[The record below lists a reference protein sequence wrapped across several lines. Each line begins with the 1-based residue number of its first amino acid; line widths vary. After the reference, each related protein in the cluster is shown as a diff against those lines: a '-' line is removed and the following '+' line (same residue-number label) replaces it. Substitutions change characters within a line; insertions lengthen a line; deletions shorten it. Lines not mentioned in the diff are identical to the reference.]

1 MDLYISKQCQHCT
14 QLLILLKENP
24 NLQPYFNVKPIETNP
39 YPESLKVVPTL
50 VKDGQLFTGNSLN
63 EIVNDVY
70 RYDMERTNQQ
80 QPQQQQQQQRHP
92 QQQNQRQSPQQ
103 INNKDPR
110 PQMQQTQPLKQE
122 NTGDGEI
129 QGLCQSEG
137 CMFESIDNSDNNYL
151 NGNYCFLDDGYS
163 ELKPSNT
170 SNTSNSPG
178 EKTGRFDN
186 SAYEQMMK
194 SRGGM

>member
-70 RYDMERTNQQ
+70 RYDMERNNQQ
-80 QPQQQQQQQRHP
+80 QRQPQQRQPP
-92 QQQNQRQSPQQ
+92 QQM
-103 INNKDPR
+103 NNNDPR
-110 PQMQQTQPLKQE
+110 PQMQQTQPLQPKD
-122 NTGDGEI
+122 NDDGEI

-151 NGNYCFLDDGYS
+151 NGDYCFLDDGYS
-163 ELKPSNT
+163 ELKPKDASRT
-170 SNTSNSPG
+170 G

-186 SAYEQMMK
+186 SAYEEMMK
-194 SRGGM
+194 NRGGR

>member
-70 RYDMERTNQQ
+70 RYDMERNNQQ
-80 QPQQQQQQQRHP
+80 QGGDTSVGSEATTQLIAMLK
-92 QQQNQRQSPQQ
+92 QQ
-103 INNKDPR
+103 IQQLEEEKKASDAEDEKQNALIAVQAGQLTTQEEKLATQESEIKSLRRSLMNVMNK
-110 PQMQQTQPLKQE
+110 L
-122 NTGDGEI
+122 G
-129 QGLCQSEG
+129 
-137 CMFESIDNSDNNYL
+137 
-151 NGNYCFLDDGYS
+151 
-163 ELKPSNT
+163 
-170 SNTSNSPG
+170 
-178 EKTGRFDN
+178 
-186 SAYEQMMK
+186 MK
-194 SRGGM
+194 

>member
-70 RYDMERTNQQ
+70 RYDMERNNQQPQ
-80 QPQQQQQQQRHP
+80 QPQQQRNP
-92 QQQNQRQSPQQ
+92 QQKQPSQQ
-103 INNKDPR
+103 MNNNDPR

-129 QGLCQSEG
+129 QGICQSEG

-170 SNTSNSPG
+170 SNSPG